1 MKQLNKIRMKAE
13 SSTEE
18 KLKEAINKKEAQ
30 IEEENLK
37 EKEYRNEHD

>member
-1 MKQLNKIRMKAE
+1 MKAE

>member
-1 MKQLNKIRMKAE
+1 MKQLNNLRMKAE

-18 KLKEAINKKEAQ
+18 KLKEAINIKKRQ

-37 EKEYRNEHD
+37 EKNYQNE